1 MLLINYEDD
10 CESLIWTWYKEFF
23 ISSASGKTELAV
35 IDTKLYVPVVTLST
49 DDNIKLLKQLESG
62 LKRIINWKHHDL
74 KPTDQAQNKYLDYLI
89 DPGFQGVNR
98 LFLLLFENRT
108 AQDIVFQK

>member
-1 MLLINYEDD
+1 MLLINCEDD

-23 ISSASGKTELAV
+23 ISSASGKTELAI

-49 DDNIKLLKQLESG
+49 EDNIKQLESG
-62 LKRIINWKHHDL
+62 LKRIINWNNYQL
-74 KPTDQAQNKYLDYLI
+74 KPTDQARNKYLDYLI

-98 LFLLLFENRT
+98 LFLSLFENRT

>member
-1 MLLINYEDD
+1 MLLINGEDD

-23 ISSASGKTELAV
+23 ISSASGKTELAI

-49 DDNIKLLKQLESG
+49 EHNIKLLKQLKSG
-62 LKRIINWKHHDL
+62 LNRIINWNNYQL
-74 KPTDQAQNKYLDYLI
+74 KPTDQGQNKYLDYLI